1 MQAFQYNPDSRLAAG
16 LSQGFQRDE
25 ITKEPA
31 TQRDFFRITLQGNS
45 AYTRTEPVSR
55 AGLRNFR
62 SDAVTA
68 CLEFAAITRTGT
80 GPVLVQLN
88 SYQQNCTK
96 LNALGAGTSFL
107 NDTVLGVITP
117 NTGNT
122 FRPTPDSSGAQLQL
136 TNILGQPLEF
146 GFTDL
151 TGTPLT
157 DVTSFFISLV
167 LFERVI

>member
-1 MQAFQYNPDSRLAAG
+1 MQAFQYNPDSRLAAN
-16 LSQGFQRDE
+16 LSHGFQRDE

-31 TQRDFFRITLQGNS
+31 TQRDFFRITLQGTS
-45 AYTRTEPVSR
+45 ALTRTEPVSR
-55 AGLRNFR
+55 AGLKAFR

-80 GPVLVQLN
+80 GPVLLHLN
-88 SYQQNCTK
+88 SYQQNCVN
-96 LNALGAGTSFL
+96 LNASGGGTSFV
-107 NDTVLGVITP
+107 NDSVLGVITS

-146 GFTDL
+146 AFSDL
-151 TGTPLT
+151 TGAVLT
-157 DVTSFFISLV
+157 DVTSFYFSIIF
-167 LFERVI
+167 FERVI